1 MAQLNSASDYGSEG
15 CRFESCRGH
24 LRIKRKLASLGCQFF
39 YACFRRKLACAR
51 IKGIKKG
58 AAQQRLFFLDL
69 DYGAQRKTRDPIEG
83 NPHLLINNPQQGQLQ
98 VSSAAGQS
106 QIHSLSGYFSHEANI
121 IIMPKININLM
132 KTSPLTEYRLAV

>member
-1 MAQLNSASDYGSEG
+1 VPVFLCLFPSQACLCKDK
-15 CRFESCRGH
+15 GH
-24 LRIKRKLASLGCQFF
+24 
-39 YACFRRKLACAR
+39 
-51 IKGIKKG
+51 KKG

-69 DYGAQRKTRDPIEG
+69 DYGAQRKTRDEVEG

-121 IIMPKININLM
+121 NMMNKININLM
-132 KTSPLTEYRLAV
+132 KTSPLTECRLAV

>member
-1 MAQLNSASDYGSEG
+1 MGVKK
-15 CRFESCRGH
+15 
-24 LRIKRKLASLGCQFF
+24 LR
-39 YACFRRKLACAR
+39 
-51 IKGIKKG
+51 

-69 DYGAQRKTRDPIEG
+69 DYGARRKTRDAVEG
-83 NPHLLINNPQQGQLQ
+83 NPVLLVNIRQQGQLH

-121 IIMPKININLM
+121 NIMTKININLM

>member
-1 MAQLNSASDYGSEG
+1 MHPIIGLVAQLNSASDYGSEG

-69 DYGAQRKTRDPIEG
+69 DYGAQRKTRDAVEG
-83 NPHLLINNPQQGQLQ
+83 NLQYTISSTIIVHTTPQRKAKKANPNKPSFCNNQ
-98 VSSAAGQS
+98 
-106 QIHSLSGYFSHEANI
+106 
-121 IIMPKININLM
+121 
-132 KTSPLTEYRLAV
+132 